1 MWGGGE
7 GGTHVYMHLSLF
19 VVVVLF
25 FVVVVDNDLLLLA
38 ANIFICSVQEEIL
51 SPLRPAFCSAVC
63 KKIPF
68 ASMINNLSLFRPTF
82 CFALCKRKL
91 SLLFFPL
98 LCRSF
103 GQRFVL
109 VSAGENFIA
118 YVRFSK
124 NTRFFSSKDSFRAKN
139 VSLTRTEKDS
149 LSEGENIY

>member
-1 MWGGGE
+1 MCGGRGD
-7 GGTHVYMHLSLF
+7 THVYMRLSLLF
-19 VVVVLF
+19 ILF
-25 FVVVVDNDLLLLA
+25 FVVPVDNDLLLLA
-38 ANIFICSVQEEIL
+38 ANTFICSVQEEKS

-63 KKIPF
+63 KRIPF
-68 ASMINNLSLFRPTF
+68 APMINNLSLFRPTF

-118 YVRFSK
+118 YVRFSN